1 MVTVAP
7 AIIDQKRCIAPVV
20 RILVRGKGQRLRA
33 DVAGGI
39 GGLDQ
44 AHCVGDG
51 ARAAGANEDQGRSAV
66 AVVIGG
72 TDSVLGRH

>member
-1 MVTVAP
+1 M
-7 AIIDQKRCIAPVV
+7 
-20 RILVRGKGQRLRA
+20 
-33 DVAGGI
+33 AGGI

-72 TDSVLGRH
+72 TDSVH